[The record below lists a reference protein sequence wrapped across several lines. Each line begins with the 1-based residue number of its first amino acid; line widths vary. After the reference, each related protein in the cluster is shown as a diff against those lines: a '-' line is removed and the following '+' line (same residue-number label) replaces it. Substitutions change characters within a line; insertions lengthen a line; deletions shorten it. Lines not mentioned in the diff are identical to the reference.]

1 MTYYEVIKKALYMF
15 YHRDEYAYFYGAKG
29 QVLTDEVMNTLISLE
44 PAYFQSIQHRNL
56 QLIKLS
62 RVVKSDL
69 IVAASY
75 LPLWV
80 CKITALDTIMMGQK
94 NNTAFRHRRKR
105 VVFIFGG
112 KGRHVGIDIGY
123 GFFLHMPKRDTQ
135 LN

>member
-1 MTYYEVIKKALYMF
+1 MF

-94 NNTAFRHRRKR
+94 KQHR
-105 VVFIFGG
+105 F
-112 KGRHVGIDIGY
+112 
-123 GFFLHMPKRDTQ
+123 
-135 LN
+135 